1 MSVTYL
7 LLMRVLLLLLI
18 VGGAAGLLASAT
30 LILRPGR
37 LVALGHFV
45 NRWVSVRR
53 VEKPLDRMVVMDQW
67 YYRHSQAVGVF
78 LLAGAMFI
86 IYSFSVGL
94 DRSRVLAG
102 MAIVFA
108 APEAYLAW
116 LLDAVTVTSL
126 LGAGFAVAVSLL
138 MLFRPALLH
147 DFGQKTDRWLS
158 MRRFLKP
165 VEIPRQGVDQ
175 FVFHHAHGMGA
186 LLVLGSLY
194 ILFMALRW
202 FV

>member
-1 MSVTYL
+1 MSATNM
-7 LLMRVLLLLLI
+7 LLMRVLPLLLI

-37 LVALGHFV
+37 LVALGNFV

-67 YYRHSQAVGVF
+67 YYRHSRTVGAL

-94 DRSRVLAG
+94 DRSRTLAG

-116 LLDAVTVTSL
+116 LLDVVTVSSL

-138 MLFRPALLH
+138 MLFRPVLLH

-158 MRRFLKP
+158 VRRVLKP
-165 VEIPRQGVDQ
+165 LEIPRQGVDQ
-175 FVFHHAHGMGA
+175 FVFQYAHGVGA

-194 ILFMALRW
+194 ILFMALKW